1 MSPFSEIYA
10 QPPHHLCIVEDTTAL
25 SYGEAV
31 EAVQR
36 VSRALGNN
44 GVVPQSVVGLR
55 TNRDAS
61 SIITL
66 LALLEMRCSV
76 VLLHG
81 RWPDA
86 MIRETLTRC
95 LATHLVRPATLDA
108 IDIKPVSNSGSI
120 PSWATGAAVIVATSG
135 STGVPKLALLSL
147 SALLAS
153 ARSSAPACRLSS
165 DDRWHLSLPLFHVG
179 GLGVLF
185 RSLVTGSAVSLSD
198 GGERDEGVTHLSL
211 VPTQLYRL
219 LTEPAAREAL
229 RRKRCIMLG
238 GAPIGG
244 RLLLEALQFGIP
256 VMTTYGLTEM
266 GSAVTLAPT
275 PSVSEDGVVPLGLAL
290 PGREIRL
297 SADGEVLTRGE
308 TLFRGYITGEELSLP
323 LVEVDWFPTGD
334 IGRILPDGTLAIIGR
349 RDAQFISGGENI
361 HPEMIESALTCLPG
375 VVAACVVPVH
385 DDEFGDRPFAFVV
398 SESGSLDIDQIR
410 EALRPLLPSFALPI
424 AIREAPLDLL
434 TPSGK
439 ISRALALQCAKG
451 SSARWD

>member
-1 MSPFSEIYA
+1 
-10 QPPHHLCIVEDTTAL
+10 
-25 SYGEAV
+25 
-31 EAVQR
+31 
-36 VSRALGNN
+36 
-44 GVVPQSVVGLR
+44 
-55 TNRDAS
+55 
-61 SIITL
+61 
-66 LALLEMRCSV
+66 
-76 VLLHG
+76 
-81 RWPDA
+81 
-86 MIRETLTRC
+86 
-95 LATHLVRPATLDA
+95 
-108 IDIKPVSNSGSI
+108 
-120 PSWATGAAVIVATSG
+120 
-135 STGVPKLALLSL
+135 
-147 SALLAS
+147 
-153 ARSSAPACRLSS
+153 
-165 DDRWHLSLPLFHVG
+165 
-179 GLGVLF
+179 
-185 RSLVTGSAVSLSD
+185 
-198 GGERDEGVTHLSL
+198 
-211 VPTQLYRL
+211 
-219 LTEPAAREAL
+219 
-229 RRKRCIMLG
+229 
-238 GAPIGG
+238 
-244 RLLLEALQFGIP
+244 
-256 VMTTYGLTEM
+256 M